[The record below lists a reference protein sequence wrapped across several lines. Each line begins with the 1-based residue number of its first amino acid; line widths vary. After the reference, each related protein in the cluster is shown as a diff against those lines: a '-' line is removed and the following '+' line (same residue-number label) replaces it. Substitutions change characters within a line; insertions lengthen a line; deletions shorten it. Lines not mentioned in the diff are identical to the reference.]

1 MFLETEWY
9 IFIGN
14 SALELIICSFAVSCF
29 QFCNFRLLFSKTKS
43 FEKFSKCSELCSFMY
58 ILCIYWLL
66 IARLG
71 VLKLSLCICFV
82 FGFCQGLIWPF
93 FAFDNLATL
102 VWTIVPKMEQKF
114 SPQRIYLQV
123 TQKLGNTSLHS
134 LVFQLSII
142 VTFTINIFFAESD
155 VKIFWDF

>member
-43 FEKFSKCSELCSFMY
+43 FEKFSKCSELYSFMY

-82 FGFCQGLIWPF
+82 FGFFGAIWLLSRV
-93 FAFDNLATL
+93 DLAL
-102 VWTIVPKMEQKF
+102 FCFWQP
-114 SPQRIYLQV
+114 
-123 TQKLGNTSLHS
+123 GNPSLDLCS
-134 LVFQLSII
+134 KNG
-142 VTFTINIFFAESD
+142 T
-155 VKIFWDF
+155 KIFTSKNLFAGHTKDLEIRHYIH

>member
-14 SALELIICSFAVSCF
+14 SALELIIRSFAVSCF

-43 FEKFSKCSELCSFMY
+43 FEKFSKCSELYSFMY

-71 VLKLSLCICFV
+71 VLKLSLRIYFV
-82 FGFCQGLIWPF
+82 FGFCQRLIWPF

-102 VWTIVPKMEQKF
+102 VWTFVPKMEQKF

-123 TQKLGNTSLHS
+123 TQKTWKY
-134 LVFQLSII
+134 VI
-142 VTFTINIFFAESD
+142 TFTSVSAFNNSNIYH
-155 VKIFWDF
+155 